1 MKEDL
6 TRMAACSARAS
17 AILWISS
24 VWAGLVEDSS
34 SDIDR
39 RALSRVGTTIGERW
53 RLTSLLG
60 VGGMAA
66 VYAAERVSGDGP
78 DVAAIKMLHPELSA
92 DSFIRKRFVREGY
105 VANSIAHPG
114 AVKVYD
120 NAEAED
126 GSLYLEMELLDGMT
140 LEDRCDSAGRLPV
153 DEVIDLVHQLL
164 SVLEDAH
171 ARNILHRDLKPEN
184 LFLTVDGELKVL
196 DFGIARIRQGDGRG
210 TTQTGDVMGT
220 PLFMAPEQARGRWDE
235 VDVRSDLWAVGAVAF
250 TLLAGRPVHITKTS
264 TEALVKVVTEPVVP
278 LSLVVDGLP
287 RLLTD
292 WVDRALAFEKQ
303 QRFDD
308 ATSMRLAL
316 EEVSDRVL
324 QRRPASR
331 IAFDTQHPLSQRKPS
346 WGGTEAIASD
356 DGSAEPETV
365 PRPDSS
371 DTLPTLVASSPGRS
385 SSPAWS
391 GSTPPREVALDVP
404 VTRASAPS
412 LDAVAGPPSD
422 SLSIPTR
429 RTPWALVGALSLLLG
444 GTLAV
449 FIFGGTETAAGVP
462 SSAVSSV
469 AEPEAPPTP
478 EPPPAPEPEAEPEPS
493 PEPEVVPEAAP
504 DKPPSTRTRPA
515 PAAPRPSTPAPEPV
529 STPKPDDPYGRRH

>member
-17 AILWISS
+17 AILRISS

-66 VYAAERVSGDGP
+66 VYAAERVAGDGP

-308 ATSMRLAL
+308 ATTMRLAL

-331 IAFDTQHPLSQRKPS
+331 IAFNPQHPLSQRKPS
-346 WGGTEAIASD
+346 WGGTAAIASD

-365 PRPDSS
+365 PRPDSI
-371 DTLPTLVASSPGRS
+371 DTSPTLVASNPGRS

-391 GSTPPREVALDVP
+391 GSTSPREVGLDVP

-429 RTPWALVGALSLLLG
+429 RTPWALVGTLALLLG
-444 GTLAV
+444 GVLAV
-449 FIFGGTETAAGVP
+449 FVFGGTEDNP
-462 SSAVSSV
+462 DAVSSV
-469 AEPEAPPTP
+469 ARPPASPASTTVQAPDPKPTPDPEPLAEPKDEP
-478 EPPPAPEPEAEPEPS
+478 EPPSSVPVRPLPARPRPTTP
-493 PEPEVVPEAAP
+493 
-504 DKPPSTRTRPA
+504 KPKPA
-515 PAAPRPSTPAPEPV
+515 PA
-529 STPKPDDPYGRRH
+529 PKPDDPYDRRH